1 MRLLIIFLFLSFSQN
16 SFSQNVNTNDL
27 DNYLKIYINMS
38 GMLGVDL
45 KYVYNQKIKMEYIN
59 AKDLFKLDN
68 AIALAWGMNK
78 DDEVTIMVDRTQWLR
93 LSLMEKMSVMFHELS
108 HDILNAEHDDSN
120 ENNLMHTVNLPKTQQ
135 ELINQTA
142 VLLSEYFPNQ
152 VKYNLKFKN
161 KGSSTEFKKN

>member
-108 HDILNAEHDDSN
+108 DIYIGI
-120 ENNLMHTVNLPKTQQ
+120 
-135 ELINQTA
+135 ELLLDTYINQQLVDRTMSA
-142 VLLSEYFPNQ
+142 QNRNATPQHCFPTMH
-152 VKYNLKFKN
+152 
-161 KGSSTEFKKN
+161 SHAEFLQYSNPCAEP